1 MESVNRTRE
10 LINLGGLIRLSGL
23 DSKIKDPA
31 TLLGLLSKL
40 NLEVDDLNESALKKA
55 KDQGVILMKNR
66 SKKTTKSEGEKRSV
80 NFSKMIIMD

>member
-23 DSKIKDPA
+23 DAKIKDPA

-55 KDQGVILMKNR
+55 KNQGVILMKNR
-66 SKKTTKSEGEKRSV
+66 SKKITENESKKRSD
-80 NFSKMIIMD
+80 NSSKMIIMD